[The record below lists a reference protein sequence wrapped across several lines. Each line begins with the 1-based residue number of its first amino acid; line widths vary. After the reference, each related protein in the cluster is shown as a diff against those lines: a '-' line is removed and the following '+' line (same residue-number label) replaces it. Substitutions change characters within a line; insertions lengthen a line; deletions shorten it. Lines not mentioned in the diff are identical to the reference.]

1 MEAIEVKFRL
11 TPNTDEFFV
20 LFSTAAS
27 NMEKTVKAF
36 STMVHDFTSLE
47 EKHSIVRTGERVG
60 DDLTRQILQLLDG
73 AFVTPFDREDI
84 SALAEELDDIVD
96 DVYHVSE
103 LLSLLPISSVIPELV
118 EQVDVLVQMSGK
130 VVELID
136 RMALMKGLR
145 PLIDEID
152 QLETAGDRIFR
163 RALVRLF
170 SGELDALE
178 VLKWKGIIESA
189 EHAID
194 RLEDVADTVGSI
206 LVKHA

>member
-1 MEAIEVKFRL
+1 MKFRL

>member
-1 MEAIEVKFRL
+1 MKFRL

-27 NMEKTVKAF
+27 NMERTVKAF
-36 STMVHDFTSLE
+36 SSLVNDFTALGD
-47 EKHSIVRTGERVG
+47 KHAVVKDGERKG
-60 DDLTRQILQLLDG
+60 DDLTRQLLQLLDG

-84 SALAEELDDIVD
+84 HALAEELDDVVD

-103 LLSLLPISSVIPELV
+103 LLTLLPINSVIPELV
-118 EQVDVLVQMSGK
+118 EQVDVLVQLSSK
-130 VVELID
+130 TVELVD
-136 RMALMKGLR
+136 RLALMKGLR
-145 PLIDEID
+145 PLMDD
-152 QLETAGDRIFR
+152 VHRLESVGDDVFR
-163 RALVRLF
+163 RALARLF

-178 VLKWKGIIESA
+178 VLKWKGIIEST

-194 RLEDVADTVGSI
+194 RLEDIADTVGSI

>member
-1 MEAIEVKFRL
+1 MKFRL

-20 LFSTAAS
+20 LFTGAAS
-27 NMEKTVKAF
+27 NMAKTVRAFATLVNDPSDKA
-36 STMVHDFTSLE
+36 S
-47 EKHSIVRTGERVG
+47 KHAAVQAGERAG
-60 DDLTRQILQLLDG
+60 DEFTRKLFQQLDG

-84 SALAEELDDIVD
+84 HALAEELDDVVD

-103 LLSLLPISSVIPELV
+103 LLTLIPFDTVAPELRSQV
-118 EQVDVLVQMSGK
+118 EVLVTMSEK

-136 RMALMKGLR
+136 RLATMKGLR

-152 QLETAGDRIFR
+152 GLETRGDAIYRQGL
-163 RALVRLF
+163 ARLF
-170 SGELDALE
+170 SGEVEALE